1 MTDWRKLIGK
11 RESVV
16 MPYFGGARVR
26 SKDREVALAERP
38 DKPGWYRFE
47 IEGRKAKPMEPAEP
61 SLDGLPKVRGC
72 LAFESLFAASAPP
85 EYVMLMPEDEP
96 PLFGSCTAHRWYS
109 GELVFGEMDFEGEA
123 GEIARSAFT
132 ARKGLDDEKGI
143 PATLRA
149 AFAWATVR
157 RASQEKRIPCS
168 PREVWA
174 HASEVASGGHI
185 AAEALL
191 DRLDELRRGK
201 RIVVAGQAIH
211 IREVVARATLPAA
224 TMGNAAERADAVL
237 TAAGAR
243 LTAARRIAHGEQLEV
258 HFEFGGERFVSLVRA
273 VSLQVI
279 DAGICLVDHHDGHR
293 GDDEL
298 TLDSLPAAIREAMNL
313 GVLVITRR

>member
-1 MTDWRKLIGK
+1 VTDWRKLIAK

-16 MPYFGGARVR
+16 MPYFGGSRVR
-26 SKDREVALAERP
+26 SKDREVSLAERP

-47 IEGRKAKPMEPAEP
+47 IEGRKAKPMEPAEA
-61 SLDGLPKVRGC
+61 SLAGLPKVRGC
-72 LAFESLFAASAPP
+72 LAFESLFAAAAPP

-123 GEIARSAFT
+123 EEIARSAFT
-132 ARKGLDDEKGI
+132 ERKGLDEKGI

-174 HASEVASGGHI
+174 HASEVASGGHV

-201 RIVVAGQAIH
+201 RIVVAGQPIH
-211 IREVVARATLPAA
+211 IREMVARATLPAP

-237 TAAGAR
+237 AAAGAV
-243 LTAARRIAHGEQLEV
+243 LTGVRRIAHGEQIEV
-258 HFEFGGERFVSLVRA
+258 HFLFGGERFVSLVRA
-273 VSLQVI
+273 LSFQVI
-279 DAGICLVDHHDGHR
+279 DAGICLVDHYDGQR
-293 GDDEL
+293 ADEEL
-298 TLDSLPAAIREAMNL
+298 TLDSLPAVIREAMDL